1 MIASASLD
9 VALLKIYGGFRD
21 LGFELE
27 ANLLRPLYAD
37 FGNVYADE
45 GGHW

>member
-9 VALLKIYGGFRD
+9 VALLKIYGGFRN

-27 ANLLRPLYAD
+27 ANLLRSLYAD
-37 FGNVYADE
+37 FGSVCADE
-45 GGHW
+45 GGEW